1 MTLRRV
7 TDVLET
13 DRLVLRRMRSGDF
26 DFFARIQ
33 ADPEVAQYIGH
44 GQPRTLDESLTWLN
58 ATVLS
63 YEMGLGQL
71 AVERKSDGVLL
82 GRCGLSDLAIEV
94 DAGSHAVPR
103 CWWSR
108 AEVPHDASVS
118 FERELGWTFGREHWG
133 HGYASEA
140 ARSVLAY
147 AWQVL
152 AAPRVVS
159 IIQQE
164 NLRSHRVA
172 ARLGAV
178 KGPRVELMGKIMDVY
193 SWTGG
198 GLVTGGGAQG

>member
-1 MTLRRV
+1 VIEKADAMTLLRA

-13 DRLVLRRMRSGDF
+13 DRPVLRRMRSADF
-26 DFFARIQ
+26 DFFAHIQ

-44 GQPRTLDESLTWLN
+44 GQPRTLDESLAWLK

-63 YEMGLGQL
+63 YASGLGQL
-71 AVERKSDGVLL
+71 AVERKSDGLLL
-82 GRCGLSDLAIEV
+82 GRCGLSDLVIEADV
-94 DAGSHAVPR
+94 GSHSVPR

-108 AEVPHDASVS
+108 VEVPHDARVY

-147 AWQVL
+147 AWDVL
-152 AAPRVVS
+152 AAPRIVS

-178 KGPRVELMGKIMDVY
+178 KGPRVELLGKIMDVY
-193 SWTGG
+193 SWTGA
-198 GLVTGGGAQG
+198 V

>member
-1 MTLRRV
+1 MTLRRG
-7 TDVLET
+7 TDALET
-13 DRLVLRRMRSGDF
+13 DRLVLRRMRSADF

-44 GQPRTLDESLTWLN
+44 SRPRNLDESLAWLE

-63 YEMGLGQL
+63 YENGLGQL
-71 AVERKSDGVLL
+71 AVVRKSDGLLL

-94 DAGSHAVPR
+94 DAASRTVPR

-108 AEVPHDASVS
+108 DEVPRDASVS

-147 AWQVL
+147 AWNIL
-152 AAPRVVS
+152 ALPRVVS
-159 IIQQE
+159 IVQQE
-164 NLRSHRVA
+164 NVRSHRVA

-193 SWTGG
+193 AWTGR
-198 GLVTGGGAQG
+198 QPE